1 MVIILVL
8 RHMFVFCPVNL
19 TLFTKSNFCLSFQE
33 NRLTRTPKGNKKTV
47 QLKVRDQGV
56 GVEFQI
62 VCPASNFGTV
72 SRNYKTLH

>member
-1 MVIILVL
+1 MVTILAL
-8 RHMFVFCPVNL
+8 RYMLVFCPVNL
-19 TLFTKSNFCLSFQE
+19 TLFTKSNFCFSFHE
-33 NRLTRTPKGNKKTV
+33 DRPTRTPKGNKKTV
-47 QLKVRDQGV
+47 QLKVRDHGV